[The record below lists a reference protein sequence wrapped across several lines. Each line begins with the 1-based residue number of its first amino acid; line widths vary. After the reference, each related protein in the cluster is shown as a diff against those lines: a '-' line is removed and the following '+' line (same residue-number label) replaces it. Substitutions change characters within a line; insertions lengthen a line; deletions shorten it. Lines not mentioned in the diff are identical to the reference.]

1 MKAVNRMSLLQK
13 LGSVLIFLIPV
24 LTAFFYAYTLPVSF
38 DEAVTYL
45 YFTQKGFTASITN
58 YPAPNNH
65 VLHSLLTNAT
75 RYIPLL
81 STLLK
86 LRISSLLFS
95 AATLV
100 VNYQFIKKHFSQKM
114 ALSVAG
120 VASVLFLNCYY
131 SYMSRGYELVSLC
144 FILSLFCAFTII
156 KEPNPN
162 KNWVL
167 LGLFSVIGFF
177 TVPTYLYP
185 FISINCFIVL
195 LQRKTLWKQVLL
207 VGCVLLLVFLLYL
220 PIIYA
225 NGLEALTNNTYVKPL
240 PLYTV
245 LRSLPKYYLIT
256 LAEITGIP
264 WVVIVLLLLFSCYL
278 IFRSKDKMAMY
289 FTVIFVVTPLLFLS
303 IQRVLPYARVF
314 TYYNYIIVLL
324 VLLPLQRKIDKV
336 PYTLLIPI
344 ILTLQIGL
352 VLNFNWKIYSYE
364 DKDNASNIKASKL
377 IPKIL
382 GNHKYL
388 MNDVLLPYNL
398 EFELKDKG
406 YTHYTIKETSYKK
419 ISADTIADY
428 DYIVIKK
435 EEDYTTSKQA
445 FYQTDY
451 YSVYAK

>member
-1 MKAVNRMSLLQK
+1 M
-13 LGSVLIFLIPV
+13 
-24 LTAFFYAYTLPVSF
+24 
-38 DEAVTYL
+38 
-45 YFTQKGFTASITN
+45 
-58 YPAPNNH
+58 
-65 VLHSLLTNAT
+65 
-75 RYIPLL
+75 
-81 STLLK
+81 K
-86 LRISSLLFS
+86 LRISSLAFS
-95 AATLV
+95 FATLIV
-100 VNYQFIKKHFSQKM
+100 HYQFIKKHFSQKM

-120 VASVLFLNCYY
+120 IASLLFLNIYY

-162 KNWVL
+162 KNWVF

-185 FISINCFIVL
+185 FISLNCFIVL
-195 LQRKTLWKQVLL
+195 LQRKTLWKQLLL
-207 VGCVLLLVFLLYL
+207 VGCVLLIVFLLYL

-240 PLYTV
+240 PLHTV

-256 LAEITGIP
+256 LAEITGIH

-278 IFRSKDKMAMY
+278 IFKTKNKTTIY
-289 FTVIFVVTPLLFLS
+289 FTIIFIATPLLFLS
-303 IQRVLPYARVF
+303 VQRVLPYARVF

-336 PYTLLIPI
+336 PYSLLLPI

-364 DKDNASNIKASKL
+364 DKDNAINITAAKL

-406 YTHYTIKETSYKK
+406 YTNYSIKETSYKK
-419 ISADTIADY
+419 ISADTISDY
-428 DYIVIKK
+428 DYVVLKK
-435 EEDYTTSKQA
+435 EEDCTKNKQA
-445 FYQTDY
+445 FYKTDY
-451 YSVYAK
+451 YTVYSNR